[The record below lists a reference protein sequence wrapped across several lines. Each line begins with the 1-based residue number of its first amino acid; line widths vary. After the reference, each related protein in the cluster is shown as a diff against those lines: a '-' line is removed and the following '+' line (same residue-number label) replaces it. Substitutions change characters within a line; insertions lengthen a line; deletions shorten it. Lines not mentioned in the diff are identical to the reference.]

1 MLIVMNTSSDKLRDF
16 IGQNSESFNELKAPK
31 DLWNNIEPQLD
42 PNKGPGNSLK
52 WILAALCV
60 IALVV
65 TAYYWGSTSKKKPT
79 PQTEMQQMFDIQT
92 EALEYADI
100 PDFMETQQ
108 YYEMEI
114 HQVYDELLATDP
126 DSALIR
132 DINQLDAVQEEL
144 LHDLKEAEGVYKE
157 HVLHAMIQNQQ
168 TKLNLLMDVLD
179 QIKTS
184 EQEKNNRYEI
194 F

>member
-1 MLIVMNTSSDKLRDF
+1 MLIVMNNSSDNLRDF
-16 IGQNSESFNELKAPK
+16 IGQNRGSFNDLEAPK
-31 DLWNNIEPQLD
+31 DLWANIEPQLD
-42 PNKGPGNSLK
+42 PNNRPGNSLK

-65 TAYYWGSTSKKKPT
+65 TAYYWDSSSKKNQT

-92 EALEYADI
+92 EALEYANI

-108 YYEMEI
+108 YYDMQI

-126 DSALIR
+126 DSVLIQ
-132 DINQLDAVQEEL
+132 DINQLDAIQEEL
-144 LHDLKEAEGVYKE
+144 LHDLKEAEGIYKE

-168 TKLNLLMDVLD
+168 TKLNLLMDVLN

-184 EQEKNNRYEI
+184 EQEKNRYEL

>member
-1 MLIVMNTSSDKLRDF
+1 MLIVMNTSSDRLRDF

-31 DLWNNIEPQLD
+31 DLWNNIEPQLE
-42 PNKGPGNSLK
+42 PNKGPGNWLK

-65 TAYYWGSTSKKKPT
+65 TAYYWGSASKKKPT
-79 PQTEMQQMFDIQT
+79 PQTEMQQMFDLQT

-108 YYEMEI
+108 YYDMQI
-114 HQVYDELLATDP
+114 QQVYVELLATDP
-126 DSALIR
+126 DSALIQ
-132 DINQLDAVQEEL
+132 DISQLDAAQEEL
-144 LHDLKEAEGVYKE
+144 LQDLKEAEGFYKE
-157 HVLHAMIQNQQ
+157 HVLHAMIHNQQ

-184 EQEKNNRYEI
+184 EQEKNRYEL

>member
-1 MLIVMNTSSDKLRDF
+1 MLIVMNNSSDKLRDF
-16 IGQNSESFNELKAPK
+16 IGQNSSSFNDRKAPEG
-31 DLWNNIEPQLD
+31 LWDNIEPQLD
-42 PNKGPGNSLK
+42 PNKGPSNSLK
-52 WILAALCV
+52 WIMAALGV
-60 IALVV
+60 IMLIVA
-65 TAYYWGSTSKKKPT
+65 AYYWGSSSKKKQTPPT
-79 PQTEMQQMFDIQT
+79 KAQELFEIQT

-100 PDFMETQQ
+100 PDFLETQQ
-108 YYEMEI
+108 YYDMEI

-126 DSALIR
+126 DSALIQ
-132 DINQLDAVQEEL
+132 DINQLDVIQNEL
-144 LHDLKEAEGVYKE
+144 LQDLKEAEGIYKE

-184 EQEKNNRYEI
+184 EQEKNSYEL